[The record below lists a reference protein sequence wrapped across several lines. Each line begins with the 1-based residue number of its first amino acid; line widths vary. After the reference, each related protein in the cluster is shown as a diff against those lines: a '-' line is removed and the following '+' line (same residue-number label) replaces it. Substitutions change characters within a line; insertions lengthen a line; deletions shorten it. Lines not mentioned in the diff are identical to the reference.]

1 MVDAEFARWSRAV
14 LALLSRA
21 PEPLSS
27 EEIAA
32 DIGECDAQELAAVLE
47 EMQARGLIRSDPDR
61 VTADGSSYWRPR

>member
-1 MVDAEFARWSRAV
+1 VVDAEFARWSRAV

-21 PEPLSS
+21 PEPLSA

-47 EMQARGLIRSDPDR
+47 RMQARGLIRPDPDR
-61 VTADGSSYWRPR
+61 LTSSGTATWRAR